1 MSSDTRSPASGTL
14 QVGDTVHLLVQDVD
28 IPRRR
33 LSLALEKLDNAHQA
47 GAASASLSASAGQKR
62 IVEPLVVAISSS
74 GGSKRPKQ

>member
-1 MSSDTRSPASGTL
+1 MLSDTRSPASGIL

-33 LSLALEKLDNAHQA
+33 LSLALEKLDNA
-47 GAASASLSASAGQKR
+47 GAASASLSASASQKR
-62 IVEPLVVAISSS
+62 IAQPLVVADSSS